1 MVQFSLSWN
10 DCISAK
16 KRFKLSRIKEI
27 IEMKENTT
35 LYNQDS
41 IGSNSWWLRET
52 KGATIS
58 DKFYLSFLKL
68 VYRGLRFS
76 FKIALGK
83 KRTDIFYAKRDIN
96 FKDFLYR
103 SIKFLKI
110 GDPLMLEIHVPK
122 HNYNIYCPLNKE
134 DFIVMTR
141 HEDDIIERFLPKKG
155 DIVVDIGAHMGRYTI
170 ISSKRVGTNGKVVA
184 IEAHPGNFEILN
196 RNIKLNQL
204 TNVIPL
210 NYAVYSKETKIKLYL
225 PDEESGY
232 TMHHSIMS
240 DYLFTKYEDKTED
253 KFVEVNA
260 NTLDYLL
267 QLKGI
272 TDVNWVKIDV
282 EGAEFEVLKGA
293 NNLLSNSKD
302 IALLI
307 EVHGKNTYEPIIKSL
322 RSYNFKID
330 FEKTYENGEK
340 HIIAVKDTSILQ

>member
-1 MVQFSLSWN
+1 
-10 DCISAK
+10 
-16 KRFKLSRIKEI
+16 
-27 IEMKENTT
+27 MKERNT
-35 LYNQDS
+35 LSNQDF
-41 IGSNSWWLRET
+41 IVSNSWWLRET

-58 DKFYLSFLKL
+58 DKFYLSFLKII
-68 VYRGLRFS
+68 YRGIRFS

-83 KRTDIFYAKRDIN
+83 KRTDMFYAKRGIN

-110 GDPLMLEIHVPK
+110 GDPLMLELYVPK

-134 DFIVMTR
+134 DLIVMTR
-141 HEDDIIERFLPKKG
+141 HEDDIIERFTPKEG
-155 DIVVDIGAHMGRYTI
+155 DIVVDIGAHMGRYTM
-170 ISSKRVGTNGKVVA
+170 ISSKRVGANGKVVA
-184 IEAHPGNFEILN
+184 IEAHPSNFEILKS
-196 RNIKLNQL
+196 NIKLNQL
-204 TNVIPL
+204 TNVTPL

-240 DYLFTKYEDKTED
+240 NYVFTKYKDKTGD
-253 KFVEVNA
+253 KFVEVSA

-272 TDVNWVKIDV
+272 TDVNWIKIDV
-282 EGAEFEVLKGA
+282 EGAESEVLKGA
-293 NNLLSNSKD
+293 HNVLSNSKD
-302 IALLI
+302 ISLLI
-307 EVHGKNTYEPIIKSL
+307 EVHGKDTYEPIIESL

-340 HIIAVKDTSILQ
+340 HIIALKDRSTFQ

>member
-1 MVQFSLSWN
+1 
-10 DCISAK
+10 
-16 KRFKLSRIKEI
+16 
-27 IEMKENTT
+27 MKERTT
-35 LYNQDS
+35 LSNQDS
-41 IGSNSWWLRET
+41 IGTNSWWLRET

-58 DKFYLSFLKL
+58 DKFYLSFLKII
-68 VYRGLRFS
+68 YRGIRFS

-83 KRTDIFYAKRDIN
+83 KRTDMFYTKRGIN

-110 GDPLMLEIHVPK
+110 GDPLMLEIYVPK

-141 HEDDIIERFLPKKG
+141 HEDDIIERFLPKQG

-170 ISSKRVGTNGKVVA
+170 IGSKRVGAQGKVVA
-184 IEAHPGNFEILN
+184 IEAHPSNFEMLN

-210 NYAVYSKETKIKLYL
+210 NYAVFSKETKIKLYL

-240 DYLFTKYEDKTED
+240 NYVFTKYKDKTED
-253 KFVEVNA
+253 KFVEVSA
-260 NTLDYLL
+260 NTLDYFL
-267 QLKGI
+267 QLEGI
-272 TDVNWVKIDV
+272 TDVNWIKIDV

-293 NNLLSNSKD
+293 HNVLSNSKN
-302 IALLI
+302 ISLLI
-307 EVHGKNTYEPIIKSL
+307 EVHGKDTYEPIIESL

-340 HIIAVKDTSILQ
+340 HIIALKDRSPFQ

>member
-1 MVQFSLSWN
+1 
-10 DCISAK
+10 
-16 KRFKLSRIKEI
+16 
-27 IEMKENTT
+27 MKERTT
-35 LYNQDS
+35 LSNQDS

-52 KGATIS
+52 KGATIL
-58 DKFYLSFLKL
+58 DKFYLSFLKII
-68 VYRGLRFS
+68 YRGIRFS

-83 KRTDIFYAKRDIN
+83 KRTDMFYTKRGIN

-110 GDPLMLEIHVPK
+110 GDPLMLEIYVPK

-141 HEDDIIERFLPKKG
+141 HEDDIIERFLPKQG

-170 ISSKRVGTNGKVVA
+170 ISSKRVGANGKVVA
-184 IEAHPGNFEILN
+184 IEAHPSNFEMLN
-196 RNIKLNQL
+196 SNIKLNQL
-204 TNVIPL
+204 TNVTTL

-240 DYLFTKYEDKTED
+240 NYVFTKYKDKTGD
-253 KFVEVNA
+253 KLSA

-293 NNLLSNSKD
+293 HNVLSNSKD
-302 IALLI
+302 ISLLI
-307 EVHGKNTYEPIIKSL
+307 EVHGKDTYEPIIESL

-340 HIIAVKDTSILQ
+340 HIIALKDRSTFQ

>member
-1 MVQFSLSWN
+1 
-10 DCISAK
+10 
-16 KRFKLSRIKEI
+16 
-27 IEMKENTT
+27 MKERTT
-35 LYNQDS
+35 LSNQDS
-41 IGSNSWWLRET
+41 IGTNSWWLRET

-58 DKFYLSFLKL
+58 DKFYLSFLKII
-68 VYRGLRFS
+68 YRGIRFS

-83 KRTDIFYAKRDIN
+83 KRTDMFYTKRGIN

-110 GDPLMLEIHVPK
+110 GDPLMLEIYVPK
-122 HNYNIYCPLNKE
+122 YNYNIYCPLNKE

-141 HEDDIIERFLPKKG
+141 HEDDIIERFLPKQG

-170 ISSKRVGTNGKVVA
+170 ISSKRVGANGKVVA
-184 IEAHPGNFEILN
+184 IEANPSNFEMLN

-204 TNVIPL
+204 TNIISL
-210 NYAVYSKETKIKLYL
+210 NNAVYSKETKIKLYL
-225 PDEESGY
+225 PGEELGHTTY
-232 TMHHSIMS
+232 NTVMS
-240 DYLFTKYEDKTED
+240 DRAKNED

-267 QLKGI
+267 QLNEI

-293 NNLLSNSKD
+293 SNVLSKSKD

-307 EVHGKNTYEPIIKSL
+307 EVHNLSGGTNLYRPIIEFL
-322 RSYNFKID
+322 NLYNFKIE
-330 FEKTYENGEK
+330 FEKSQDRGEK
-340 HIIAVKDTSILQ
+340 HIILRKHL

>member
-1 MVQFSLSWN
+1 
-10 DCISAK
+10 
-16 KRFKLSRIKEI
+16 
-27 IEMKENTT
+27 MKERTT
-35 LYNQDS
+35 LSNQDS

-52 KGATIS
+52 KGATIL
-58 DKFYLSFLKL
+58 DKFYLSFLKII
-68 VYRGLRFS
+68 YRGIRFS

-83 KRTDIFYAKRDIN
+83 KRTDMFYTKRGIN

-110 GDPLMLEIHVPK
+110 GDPLMLEIYVPK

-141 HEDDIIERFLPKKG
+141 HEDDIIERFLPKQG

-170 ISSKRVGTNGKVVA
+170 ISSKRVGANGKVVA
-184 IEAHPGNFEILN
+184 IEAHPSNFEMLKS
-196 RNIKLNQL
+196 NIKLNQL
-204 TNVIPL
+204 TNVTPL

-225 PDEESGY
+225 TDEESGN

-240 DYLFTKYEDKTED
+240 NYVFTKYKDKTGD
-253 KFVEVNA
+253 KFVEVSA

-272 TDVNWVKIDV
+272 TDVNWIKIDV

-293 NNLLSNSKD
+293 HNVLSNSKD
-302 IALLI
+302 ISLLI
-307 EVHGKNTYEPIIKSL
+307 EVHGKDTYEPIIESL

-340 HIIAVKDTSILQ
+340 HIIALKDRSTFQ